1 MSHHGNQLNTN
12 YIGRG
17 EAPPSRGGSNHAD
30 SARAKPIGRPQDRT
44 AGLLPG
50 EESPQISMES
60 GHVNRFLK
68 GIPIPGLEILGGN
81 FQAHQ
86 TRHPPRDID
95 NGNRARRRNGV
106 HQVIN
111 LGHKNGDWTQPG
123 ELWGLR

>member
-1 MSHHGNQLNTN
+1 
-12 YIGRG
+12 
-17 EAPPSRGGSNHAD
+17 
-30 SARAKPIGRPQDRT
+30 
-44 AGLLPG
+44 
-50 EESPQISMES
+50 MES

-95 NGNRARRRNGV
+95 DGNRARRRNGV

-123 ELWGLR
+123 KLRRFGEQAEQFERCGRKGSPFVAPALHLQERRVKFQQRIADFAQKP